1 MKRSTI
7 TATTGTA
14 LLLVLT
20 ACGGGPSE
28 PAAPPA
34 TGADGTGSPTTAA
47 PSPTATAT
55 ATATA
60 GGTAE
65 PAEETDEPG
74 EDVVYSTDAQND
86 PEWPSGGGDLLPV
99 AVRAGAH
106 EGFERVVL
114 DFEGTGTPGWRVE
127 YVDVAIEDP
136 RGTEIDIDGDATLQ
150 VVATGVRIPEED
162 ELDRVLP
169 SGEVDVEE
177 TDAVEEVYVTGI
189 FEGQNQAFIGLD
201 SERPFRVFTL
211 TDPSR
216 LVVDIQTED

>member
-7 TATTGTA
+7 AATAGTA
-14 LLLVLT
+14 LLLTLA
-20 ACGGGPSE
+20 ACSGGGQAE
-28 PAAPPA
+28 PGVSSPA
-34 TGADGTGSPTTAA
+34 VTAGGGTQSPTTTG
-47 PSPTATAT
+47 PTPTPT
-55 ATATA
+55 E
-60 GGTAE
+60 GGTAD
-65 PAEETDEPG
+65 PADETDEPD
-74 EDVVYSTDAQND
+74 EDVAYSTDAQND
-86 PEWPSGGGDLLPV
+86 PQWPSGGGDLLPV

-106 EGFERVVL
+106 EGFERVVF

-127 YVDVAIEDP
+127 YVDVAVEDP

-150 VVATGVRIPEED
+150 VIATGVRIPEED
-162 ELDRVLP
+162 EFDRVLA

-177 TDAVEEVYVTGI
+177 TDEVEEVYVTGI

-211 TDPSR
+211 TEPSR

>member
-7 TATTGTA
+7 AATAGTA

-20 ACGGGPSE
+20 ACGGGGPSE
-28 PAAPPA
+28 PAATPP
-34 TGADGTGSPTTAA
+34 TTADGTESPAA
-47 PSPTATAT
+47 PSPTASAT
-55 ATATA
+55 T

-65 PAEETDEPG
+65 PADETDEPV
-74 EDVVYSTDAQND
+74 EDVAYSTEAQND
-86 PEWPSGGGDLLPV
+86 PEWPSAGGDLLPV

-114 DFEGTGTPGWRVE
+114 DLEGTGTPGWRVE

-150 VVATGVRIPEED
+150 VIATGVRIPEED

-169 SGEVDVEE
+169 SGEVDVEG
-177 TDAVEEVYVTGI
+177 TDVVEEVYVTGI

-211 TDPSR
+211 TEPSR